1 MKILKIQS
9 TIVPNFNMKLF
20 LTSLVGFPEQQTNK
34 QTNAKKTEENEM
46 PFPLYILLSY
56 ETMIRHLM
64 LTAFASVAITIKT
77 LLSINK
83 N

>member
-46 PFPLYILLSY
+46 PFPLYIWNNDTPPYAHCVRFGGNNYQDTSL
-56 ETMIRHLM
+56 H
-64 LTAFASVAITIKT
+64 
-77 LLSINK
+77 
-83 N
+83 